1 MVSSSK
7 SALRAMKYVVK
18 TATPYRLYS
27 LVLQAFAFCRCIF
40 LCLRFSV
47 CSVGCRSPPH
57 DLDFQNS
64 NRNGGKYHGWKPS
77 ETKEGQI
84 QSLYHRH
91 DRGRPPLADLFG
103 RKGNRH
109 HFEISAAVFALF
121 DSFELDDLSYL
132 NEVDRHYEQSELT
145 EASLYDRAVHRP
157 ATVEESA
164 LQSMEYA
171 QLHRAISEL
180 PEIQKRRLILYY
192 FQGLTYEQIAGMEG
206 CTFQAV
212 AKSVAAAE
220 KRLKNFFGI
229 GG

>member
-1 MVSSSK
+1 MVSSSR

-57 DLDFQNS
+57 DLDGNHPK
-64 NRNGGKYHGWKPS
+64 RRKDKYNPYTIGTSGDGRHWLTFS
-77 ETKEGQI
+77 DGQR
-84 QSLYHRH
+84 HRH
-91 DRGRPPLADLFG
+91 HL
-103 RKGNRH
+103 
-109 HFEISAAVFALF
+109 EINAAVFALF

-145 EASLYDRAVHRP
+145 EASLYDRAVYRP

>member
-1 MVSSSK
+1 MDGNHPK
-7 SALRAMKYVVK
+7 RRKDKYN
-18 TATPYRLYS
+18 PYTIGTTEDGRHWLT
-27 LVLQAFAFCRCIF
+27 
-40 LCLRFSV
+40 FS
-47 CSVGCRSPPH
+47 
-57 DLDFQNS
+57 D
-64 NRNGGKYHGWKPS
+64 
-77 ETKEGQI
+77 GQSD
-84 QSLYHRH
+84 Q
-91 DRGRPPLADLFG
+91 
-103 RKGNRH
+103 H
-109 HFEISAAVFALF
+109 HFEISAAVFTLF

-206 CTFQAV
+206 CTKRAV
-212 AKSVAAAE
+212 KFSVDIAVE
-220 KRLKNFFGI
+220 KLKKFFKNF
-229 GG
+229 

>member
-1 MVSSSK
+1 MDGNHPK
-7 SALRAMKYVVK
+7 RRKDKYN
-18 TATPYRLYS
+18 PYTIGTTGDGRHWLT
-27 LVLQAFAFCRCIF
+27 
-40 LCLRFSV
+40 FSE
-47 CSVGCRSPPH
+47 R
-57 DLDFQNS
+57 
-64 NRNGGKYHGWKPS
+64 
-77 ETKEGQI
+77 
-84 QSLYHRH
+84 HRH
-91 DRGRPPLADLFG
+91 HL
-103 RKGNRH
+103 
-109 HFEISAAVFALF
+109 EINAAVFALF

-220 KRLKNFFGI
+220 KRLKKFFGI